1 MGKECQL
8 MVAKI
13 LKGGILKTT
22 DLILMIIF
30 LL

>member
-8 MVAKI
+8 MMAKI
-13 LKGGILKTT
+13 LKGDTLETT